1 MNRETAYWQHLL
13 ERVAEDLESTAGRET
28 DPKRR
33 RWLESRAMRI
43 RQRLHEGVPDDFRVA
58 PAQRMNPRS

>member
-1 MNRETAYWQHLL
+1 MNRETAYWQQLL
-13 ERVAEDLESTAGRET
+13 ERVAADLESAAGRET

-43 RQRLHEGVPDDFRVA
+43 RQRLHDGVPDDFSE
-58 PAQRMNPRS
+58 PTGQRMNPRR